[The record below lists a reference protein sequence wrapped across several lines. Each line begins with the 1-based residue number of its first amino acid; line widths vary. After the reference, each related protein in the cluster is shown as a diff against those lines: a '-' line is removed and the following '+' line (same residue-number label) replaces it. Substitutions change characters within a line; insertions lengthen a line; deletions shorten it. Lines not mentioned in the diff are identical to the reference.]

1 MLCSMISVRFNLYR
15 LRWLVVLGLMAPILP
30 SLADTWSMSAEEW
43 ARPRTAQSLVTMQAV
58 ADALKGLD
66 ADPFSTLLI
75 RYPGG
80 EEGALW
86 ANELRDWLVSLG
98 LPSSRIEIYPGQSTG
113 GTITL
118 DLKKL
123 KENKE

>member
-1 MLCSMISVRFNLYR
+1 MLCSMILVRFNLCR
-15 LRWLVVLGLMAPILP
+15 LLLLLVPGLMAPVLP
-30 SLADTWSMSAEEW
+30 SYADTWSMSAEEW
-43 ARPRTAQSLVTMQAV
+43 ARPRTAQSLVTMPALT
-58 ADALKGLD
+58 DALKGLD
-66 ADPFSTLLI
+66 ADPLSILLI

-98 LPSSRIEIYPGQSTG
+98 LPSARIEIYPGQSNA

-118 DLKKL
+118 DLKSL
-123 KENKE
+123 KENEE